1 MALVKRTVANG
12 DDRNTSET
20 LAKRFAKRKSSSA
33 MLAALAFIPNEVGTR
48 REVDNRPRVPN
59 PWPPTDI
66 TTLLACAC
74 AYKTVSAV
82 FELIKLWV
90 DERKARKIKIKNG
103 NVEIEIQGGMSARA
117 IKKRF
122 DEFRRLTKELSEDDT
137 KIILPPGIDH
147 TLPVR
152 PDNER
157 NRQRR

>member
-12 DDRNTSET
+12 DDPDAPEK
-20 LAKRFAKRKSSSA
+20 LAKKSAKRKSSSET
-33 MLAALAFIPNEVGTR
+33 LTALVFIPNEVGTR
-48 REVDNRPRVPN
+48 RAIDNRPRVPN

-74 AYKTVSAV
+74 AYKTVRAV

-103 NVEIEIQGGMSARA
+103 NIEIEIQGGMSARD

-122 DEFRRLTKELSEDDT
+122 DEFRRLTKELSEDDI
-137 KIILPPGIDH
+137 KIILPPGIDR
-147 TLPVR
+147 TLPIR

-157 NRQRR
+157 DRQR